1 MKKQITIHK
10 VYFIIYVAITLIAAL
25 FLILFSK
32 SEIHI
37 YLNKFHTNWLDP
49 IFRYTTDLGD
59 GMAIVVV
66 SVIILFFSK
75 RKMIQ
80 VALSGVLS
88 GVIAQFLKKVVFGPT
103 PRPSAYFED
112 LNIPLHYVDGVE
124 LHTAFSFPSGHAT
137 AIFTLITSLVL
148 ILKRPKL
155 DVFFIALAVII
166 AYSRIYLSQHFLG
179 DIFAGSM
186 IGIGASLTV
195 YTLLYQTKIIEKASL
210 DKPLFNFNT
219 N

>member
-66 SVIILFFSK
+66 SVILLFFSK
-75 RKMIQ
+75 RKMFQ